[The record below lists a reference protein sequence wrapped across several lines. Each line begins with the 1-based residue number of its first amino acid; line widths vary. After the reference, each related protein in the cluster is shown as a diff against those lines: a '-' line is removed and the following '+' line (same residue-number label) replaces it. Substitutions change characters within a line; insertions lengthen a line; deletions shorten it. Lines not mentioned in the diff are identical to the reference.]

1 MRKFQFNLEKILE
14 LRKYDEQQWELKL
27 GEATGKCNALQH
39 KINEKK
45 TSRKHIFS
53 QRHLD
58 KGDMRMFLYVENYTH
73 RMDQE
78 IADLTEKLEKAEEE
92 RSKIQEK
99 FLEASKKRKI
109 LDKLKERKQ
118 QAYYKHEQKQE
129 QKALDEITSARYA
142 RELED
147 AG

>member
-27 GEATGKCNALQH
+27 GQATGRCIALQR
-39 KINEKK
+39 KIEEKRA
-45 TSRKHIFS
+45 SRREIFS
-53 QRHLD
+53 RRHFD
-58 KGDMRMFLYVENYTH
+58 TGDMRMFLYVENYTH

-78 IADLTEKLEKAEEE
+78 ITELKESLRKAEAE
-92 RSKIQEK
+92 RKEIQTK
-99 FLEASKKRKI
+99 FLEVSKKRKI

-118 QAYYKHEQKQE
+118 QAYYKNQEKQE
-129 QKALDEITSARYA
+129 QKSLDEISSARYA

>member
-27 GEATGKCNALQH
+27 GQATGRCSALNREIEAR
-39 KINEKK
+39 KASRREIFEK
-45 TSRKHIFS
+45 R
-53 QRHLD
+53 RLD
-58 KGDMRMFLYVENYTH
+58 SGDLRMFLYAENYTH

-78 IADLTEKLEKAEEE
+78 IVELRAELEKAEAE
-92 RSKIQEK
+92 RQKLQEK

-109 LDKLKERKQ
+109 LDKLKDRQQ
-118 QAYYKHEQKQE
+118 QAYYNHEQKQE
-129 QKALDEITSARYA
+129 QKVLDEISSARYA

-147 AG
+147 VG

>member
-27 GEATGKCNALQH
+27 GQATGRCNSLNRE
-39 KINEKK
+39 IE
-45 TSRKHIFS
+45 SRKASRREIFEK
-53 QRHLD
+53 RHLD
-58 KGDMRMFLYVENYTH
+58 SGDMRMFLYAENYTH

-78 IADLTEKLEKAEEE
+78 IVELREELKKAEAE
-92 RSKIQEK
+92 RQKLQEK

-109 LDKLKERKQ
+109 LDKLKERQQ

-129 QKALDEITSARYA
+129 QKTLDEISSARYA

>member
-14 LRKYDEQQWELKL
+14 LRKYDEQQREIEL
-27 GEATGKCNALQH
+27 GQATGRCNALRREIEDR
-39 KINEKK
+39 KA
-45 TSRKHIFS
+45 SRRHIFEK
-53 QRHLD
+53 RHLD
-58 KGDMRMFLYVENYTH
+58 KGDMRMFLYAENYTH

-78 IADLTEKLEKAEEE
+78 INKLKAELEKAEAE
-92 RSKIQEK
+92 RQKLQEK

-118 QAYYKHEQKQE
+118 HSYYKHEQKQE
-129 QKALDEITSARYA
+129 QKALDEISSARYA

>member
-27 GEATGKCNALQH
+27 GQATGRCNA
-39 KINEKK
+39 INREIEARKV
-45 TSRKHIFS
+45 SRKRIFERR
-53 QRHLD
+53 QLEP
-58 KGDMRMFLYVENYTH
+58 GDMRMFLYAENYTH
-73 RMDQE
+73 RMDQK
-78 IADLTEKLEKAEEE
+78 IAELRAELENAEAERKKL
-92 RSKIQEK
+92 QEK

-109 LDKLKERKQ
+109 LDKLKERQQ

-129 QKALDEITSARYA
+129 QKTLDEISSARYA

-147 AG
+147 VG

>member
-14 LRKYDEQQWELKL
+14 LRKYDEQQREIEL
-27 GEATGKCNALQH
+27 GQATGRCNALRREIEAR
-39 KINEKK
+39 KA
-45 TSRKHIFS
+45 SRRHIFEK
-53 QRHLD
+53 RHLD
-58 KGDMRMFLYVENYTH
+58 KGDMRMFLYAENYTH

-78 IADLTEKLEKAEEE
+78 INELKNKLEKAEAE
-92 RSKIQEK
+92 RQKLQEK

-118 QAYYKHEQKQE
+118 HSYYKHEQKQE
-129 QKALDEITSARYA
+129 QKALDEISSARYA

>member
-27 GEATGKCNALQH
+27 GEATGRCNALH
-39 KINEKK
+39 RK
-45 TSRKHIFS
+45 TACKASRKQIFE

-58 KGDMRMFLYVENYTH
+58 TGDMRMFLYAENYTH

-78 IADLTEKLEKAEEE
+78 ITELRAELEKAEAE
-92 RSKIQEK
+92 RQKLQEK

-109 LDKLKERKQ
+109 LDKLKERQQ

-129 QKALDEITSARYA
+129 QKALDEISSARYA